1 MVSNVRPP
9 MVPHGRVAYLSL
21 LEVARVS
28 QTWVVV
34 WLLGRRDPATDP
46 LRYPGA
52 GTNIV
57 NALVDFLLVRS
68 GRRLRLGESR
78 AHS

>member
-1 MVSNVRPP
+1 MALHSRI
-9 MVPHGRVAYLSL
+9 AYLSL

-34 WLLGRRDPATDP
+34 WLLPSRDPAIDP

-52 GTNIV
+52 RTDIV
-57 NALVDFLLVRS
+57 DALVDFLLIRS
-68 GRRLRLGESR
+68 GHRLRLGESR
-78 AHS
+78 AHR